1 MIHFAKSGQF
11 LATVHLCTFSV
22 LLFLLLFWGSMTQ
35 MLDLFS
41 QSYRPMRLCSFS
53 SAIYF
58 LLMFRAGNFY
68 CSFSSLIIFLVLS
81 ILLLNPSSELLFQL
95 NFQFCI
101 FHLLSAETFFFSHLC
116 QCCCK
121 KGKTISRRPPS
132 SSCYNCNVSDISRL
146 AAVGYL
152 FFFKVRVSLFLLVQA
167 GVPAA
172 SAPPPHESL
181 AGRHRAVPSLPLES
195 HPWRSLSRC

>member
-1 MIHFAKSGQF
+1 MGIPLYITCFALDAFKILSMSLDFNTLIMCLDMSYLLDVKFIFFGTVSFPRLGQF

-81 ILLLNPSSELLFQL
+81 ILLLSQSTALFLKIIYCIFQL
-95 NFQFCI
+95 HN
-101 FHLLSAETFFFSHLC
+101 FHLLLLYIFWFFVEIFSLSPVFFF
-116 QCCCK
+116 
-121 KGKTISRRPPS
+121 
-132 SSCYNCNVSDISRL
+132 
-146 AAVGYL
+146 
-152 FFFKVRVSLFLLVQA
+152 F
-167 GVPAA
+167 
-172 SAPPPHESL
+172 
-181 AGRHRAVPSLPLES
+181 
-195 HPWRSLSRC
+195 